1 MEFRSALKIK
11 YYLGSF
17 RNMMSTSVD
26 SVTER
31 GPADTEKDRSRVW
44 DPDATESD
52 PLPLEFEVTSKSFCK
67 SLKSALMTGSPD
79 QIVSWFGLT

>member
-1 MEFRSALKIK
+1 MGLLRSPLNTK

-31 GPADTEKDRSRVW
+31 GPADNEKDRARLC
-44 DPDATESD
+44 ESD
-52 PLPLEFEVTSKSFCK
+52 VTDSDPLEFEVTSKSFCK

-79 QIVSWFGLT
+79 QIVSWFGFT

>member
-1 MEFRSALKIK
+1 MGLLRCALKIK

-44 DPDATESD
+44 DPDVTESD
-52 PLPLEFEVTSKSFCK
+52 PLEFEVTSKSFCK
-67 SLKSALMTGSPD
+67 SLKSALMTDSPD
-79 QIVSWFGLT
+79 QIVSWFGFT

>member
-1 MEFRSALKIK
+1 MGLLRSALKIK

-31 GPADTEKDRSRVW
+31 GPDLSDRSRVW
-44 DPDATESD
+44 DPDATKSD
-52 PLPLEFEVTSKSFCK
+52 PLEFEVSSKSFCK

-79 QIVSWFGLT
+79 QIVSWLGLT

>member
-1 MEFRSALKIK
+1 MGLLRSTLKIK
-11 YYLGSF
+11 YYLGSL

-31 GPADTEKDRSRVW
+31 GPADTEKDRARLFES
-44 DPDATESD
+44 DATESD
-52 PLPLEFEVTSKSFCK
+52 PLEFEVSSKSFCK

-79 QIVSWFGLT
+79 QIVSWFGFT

>member
-1 MEFRSALKIK
+1 MELLWSALNIK

-31 GPADTEKDRSRVW
+31 GPADTEKARPRVW
-44 DPDATESD
+44 DPDTKESD
-52 PLPLEFEVTSKSFCK
+52 PLEFEVSSKSFCK
-67 SLKSALMTGSPD
+67 SLRSVLMTGSPD
-79 QIVSWFGLT
+79 QIVSWFGFT

>member
-1 MEFRSALKIK
+1 MELLRSALNIK

-31 GPADTEKDRSRVW
+31 GPADTEKDRTRVW
-44 DPDATESD
+44 DPDTKESD
-52 PLPLEFEVTSKSFCK
+52 PLEFEVSSKSFCK

-79 QIVSWFGLT
+79 QIVSWFGFT

>member
-1 MEFRSALKIK
+1 MGLLRSTLKIK
-11 YYLGSF
+11 YYLGSL

-31 GPADTEKDRSRVW
+31 GPADNEKDRARLCESDV
-44 DPDATESD
+44 TESD
-52 PLPLEFEVTSKSFCK
+52 PLEFEVTSKSFCK

-79 QIVSWFGLT
+79 QIVSWLGLT